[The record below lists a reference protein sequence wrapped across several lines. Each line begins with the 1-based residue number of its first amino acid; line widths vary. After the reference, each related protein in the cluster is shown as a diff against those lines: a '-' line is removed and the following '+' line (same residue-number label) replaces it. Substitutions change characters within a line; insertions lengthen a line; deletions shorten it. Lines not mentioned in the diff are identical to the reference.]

1 MSDQVNVGD
10 YSLEISG
17 DEVVVRDESGAIVET
32 VELDD
37 VDGELTLPDG
47 QKVDL
52 ASILADAGVENFQT
66 AAGPAND
73 NLGSINGGPA
83 AFTPFHGTVGRVR
96 RVRFRGR
103 AGWHLAEL
111 RRSGHRRQAQLR
123 SGGSPGPGD
132 LEQPRSVAHRRKP
145 GRRLVRQGHHR
156 QSGRLQV
163 RGLRRP
169 LRDRRRRP
177 AAARRRQLRLRDRGG
192 H

>member
-37 VDGELTLPDG
+37 VNGELTLPDG

-73 NLGSINGGPA
+73 NLGSINGGPGN
-83 AFTPFHGTVGRVR
+83 FTPFHGTHGRVR
-96 RVRFRGR
+96 RARIPR
-103 AGWHLAEL
+103 APSA
-111 RRSGHRRQAQLR
+111 A
-123 SGGSPGPGD
+123 
-132 LEQPRSVAHRRKP
+132 PRSASM
-145 GRRLVRQGHHR
+145 L
-156 QSGRLQV
+156 
-163 RGLRRP
+163 
-169 LRDRRRRP
+169 
-177 AAARRRQLRLRDRGG
+177 
-192 H
+192 

>member
-37 VDGELTLPDG
+37 VNGELTLPDG

-73 NLGSINGGPA
+73 NLGLHQRRPRQLHA
-83 AFTPFHGTVGRVR
+83 LPRHHGRVR
-96 RVRFRGR
+96 RARFRRR
-103 AGWHLAEL
+103 AGRHLAGL
-111 RRSGHRRQAQLR
+111 MTIRAPTTSATTIRREA
-123 SGGSPGPGD
+123 PVP
-132 LEQPRSVAHRRKP
+132 
-145 GRRLVRQGHHR
+145 
-156 QSGRLQV
+156 
-163 RGLRRP
+163 
-169 LRDRRRRP
+169 
-177 AAARRRQLRLRDRGG
+177 
-192 H
+192 